1 MNDLFLPQCLN
12 RRVEPQVALR
22 LPHSPG
28 RADCPHPV
36 LPCTASHHSCGYL
49 RSLRCHGYVASMD
62 HPCFPR
68 ATPFMGISLP
78 YAQAFQ
84 NQDFPAFLPPSNGRL
99 GTMKMLRLP
108 SILRVRLCLSLA
120 RHYRVDA
127 CFRSHADRHRPACAW
142 TLLAGRPSRRS
153 FPGDVR
159 ISQVPREPLRQFRPR
174 GFDSHLRPA
183 LGPRSNLPNSPSRW
197 FGAVPR
203 LSNAEDFGHVINF
216 GARSHGSVL
225 AVYASCRRR
234 LRLRNTRFRLMAN
247 LCRSRFR
254 IGMGSYDRFHLS
266 SVDKLLLS

>member
-1 MNDLFLPQCLN
+1 MEVLLPSPCFSVTVLSSGTSRPFSHRLIRPLAELTGSLGSVRLLSGGTMN
-12 RRVEPQVALR
+12 VLR
-22 LPHSPG
+22 LP
-28 RADCPHPV
+28 
-36 LPCTASHHSCGYL
+36 
-49 RSLRCHGYVASMD
+49 
-62 HPCFPR
+62 
-68 ATPFMGISLP
+68 
-78 YAQAFQ
+78 
-84 NQDFPAFLPPSNGRL
+84 N
-99 GTMKMLRLP
+99 
-108 SILRVRLCLSLA
+108 ILCVRLCSSLA
-120 RHYRVDA
+120 CRYRVDA
-127 CFRSHADRHRPACAW
+127 FVRSHAGRHRPACAW